1 MIVEIQ
7 QIINTLAP
15 VFIGVC
21 LYFFRVVQGH
31 EKRIQKVEDIFS
43 IKIEHLIA
51 EIEIMKKQID
61 HISKVVEKNVTTENN
76 MSKAVDLLVKELK
89 EKNERGI

>member
-1 MIVEIQ
+1 MTIDIQ
-7 QIINTLAP
+7 QIINILAP
-15 VFIGVC
+15 FFIGLC
-21 LYFFRVVQGH
+21 LYFFKIVQGH
-31 EKRIQKVEDIFS
+31 EKRIQKMEDIFA

-61 HISKVVEKNVTTENN
+61 HLSSVVEKTVTVESN

-89 EKNERGI
+89 LKNEKN